1 MFYRNSEITGSQYVI
16 SRENPGYR
24 NMNKIFYC
32 GLQRP
37 KWCPL
42 LVLEEI
48 NAQLAPM
55 IGCRLMPHVWRMPCF
70 LHIKDNMQSFHI
82 VGNT

>member
-1 MFYRNSEITGSQYVI
+1 MGLHYVI
-16 SRENPGYR
+16 SRENPRYR

-32 GLQRP
+32 GLQPP
-37 KWCPL
+37 KRCPL
-42 LVLEEI
+42 SVLEEK

-55 IGCRLMPHVWRMPCF
+55 IGRKLMPHVWRMTCF
-70 LHIKDNMQSFHI
+70 LYIKDNMQSFHI